1 MPGALTA
8 VLRRDRLVVLAALA
22 VLTLLAW
29 ADLLWLSGHMA
40 MPPAAAPDDMAGM
53 DMPGMDMKSMAGA
66 AAPAF
71 KAWGPVDFAFVF
83 AMWAVMMT
91 GMMTPSVAPAVLLY
105 AGFGRKAAAGGT
117 PFASAGWFYAGYL
130 AVWVAFSALA
140 TVAQWGLTALALLTP
155 MMASASNAL
164 GGGLLVAT
172 GLYQWTPLKNR
183 CLTACQAPLAF
194 LMRHGGFRAEPT
206 GALSLGAIHGAYCF
220 GCCIALM
227 TLLFVGGVMNVLWIA
242 ALTILVLLEKTIPA
256 RHLIPRLSGTAM
268 IAAGIWLLF
277 RGG

>member
-8 VLRRDRLVVLAALA
+8 VLRRDRFVVIAALA

-29 ADLLWLSGHMA
+29 ADVLWLSWRMA
-40 MPPAAAPDDMAGM
+40 MPPAAGPDMAGM
-53 DMPGMDMKSMAGA
+53 DMETMATM

-71 KAWGPVDFAFVF
+71 KAWVPADFVFTF
-83 AMWAVMMT
+83 AMWAVMMA

-105 AGFGRKAAAGGT
+105 AGFGRRAAAGGT

-130 AVWVAFSALA
+130 AVWIVFSALA
-140 TVAQWGLTALALLTP
+140 TFAQWGLTALALLNP

-172 GLYQWTPLKNR
+172 GIYQWTPLKNR

-194 LMRHGGFRAEPT
+194 LMRHGGFRAEPMS
-206 GALSLGAIHGAYCF
+206 ALSLGAIHGAYCF
-220 GCCIALM
+220 GCCIGLM

-242 ALTILVLLEKTIPA
+242 ALTILVLLEKTVPA
-256 RHLIPRLSGTAM
+256 GHLIPRISGTTM

-277 RGG
+277 RDG